1 MVQKLLPPAVRIGS
15 MNVFWT
21 LIEPI
26 LTAFPARRICEIGLA
41 EGAFTARLLAWGRE
55 HGCAY
60 VGIDPEIDPAAAE
73 LVSAA
78 EIAGDCEVLKGYS
91 LAVLPTLDRCDAYFL
106 DGDHNFFTVRNEL
119 TLITGAACGV
129 DASQPGP
136 VVFVHDVGWP
146 WGRRDM
152 YYLPSAVP
160 VAARQT
166 WSETLGV
173 SLEGNELVDGGL
185 REPGRY
191 AISVSA
197 DGARNGVL
205 TAVEDFL
212 AGPEGA
218 DWAAIILP
226 VAYGLA
232 ILYQPADAYLPAACR
247 EKLQALQ
254 KAAVTIAHFLQACEQ
269 DYLRLYLHDEYVQHM
284 AATAARDLQSEGTA
298 HYATLVAYA
307 DLERAYGELLA
318 QNRALEGEYS
328 KLSQAYHTLQNGGQ
342 KTSVQVDEAAA
353 SAHAER
359 S

>member
-1 MVQKLLPPAVRIGS
+1 MEI
-15 MNVFWT
+15 FWT

-26 LTAFPARRICEIGLA
+26 LTAFPARRICEIGVA
-41 EGAFTARLLAWGRE
+41 EGAFTARLLAWSRE

-60 VGIDPEIDPAAAE
+60 VGVDPEMDAAGPIPGVERARDRE
-73 LVSAA
+73 MRK
-78 EIAGDCEVLKGYS
+78 DHS

-106 DGDHNFFTVRNEL
+106 DGDHNFFTVRHEL
-119 TLITGAACGV
+119 TLIAAAAREV
-129 DASQPGP
+129 DARRPGP

-160 VAARQT
+160 ADARQT

-173 SLEGNELVDGGL
+173 SLEGDDLIEGGL

-191 AISVSA
+191 AIAVSP
-197 DGARNGVL
+197 GGPRNGVL

-212 AGPEGA
+212 AGREGEEWSA
-218 DWAAIILP
+218 TILP

-232 ILYQPADAYLPAACR
+232 ILHRPADTLLTAACR

-254 KAAVTIAHFLQACEQ
+254 TAEATTAPLFQACEQ
-269 DYLRLYLHDEYVQHM
+269 NYLQLYLHGEYAQHL
-284 AATAARDLQSEGTA
+284 AATAAGDLQRERAS
-298 HYATLVAYA
+298 HCATLAAYA

-318 QNRALEGEYS
+318 HNRALEGEYS
-328 KLSQAYHTLQNGGQ
+328 KLLQVYHSLPKEEPNPA
-342 KTSVQVDEAAA
+342 DEPAA
-353 SAHAER
+353 SAQALP

>member
-1 MVQKLLPPAVRIGS
+1 MEI
-15 MNVFWT
+15 FWT

-26 LTAFPARRICEIGLA
+26 LTAFPARRICEIGVA

-60 VGIDPEIDPAAAE
+60 VGVDPTMDLTTAGPVSGAE
-73 LVSAA
+73 RAR
-78 EIAGDCEVLKGYS
+78 DCEMRKDHS

-119 TLITGAACGV
+119 TLIAAAAQGV
-129 DASQPGP
+129 DAGRPGP

-152 YYLPSAVP
+152 YYLPSVVP
-160 VAARQT
+160 ADARQT

-173 SLEGNELVDGGL
+173 SLEGDDLIDGGL

-191 AISVSA
+191 AIAVSA
-197 DGARNGVL
+197 GGARNGVL

-218 DWAAIILP
+218 DWSAIILP

-232 ILYQPADAYLPAACR
+232 ILCRPGDALLTAACR
-247 EKLQALQ
+247 EALQALQ
-254 KAAVTIAHFLQACEQ
+254 KAAATTAPLFQACEQ
-269 DYLRLYLHDEYVQHM
+269 NYLQLYLHGEYAQHQ
-284 AATAARDLQSEGTA
+284 AATAAGDLQRERDS
-298 HYATLVAYA
+298 HCATLAAYA

-318 QNRALEGEYS
+318 HNRALEGEYG
-328 KLSQAYHTLQNGGQ
+328 KLLQAYRALP
-342 KTSVQVDEAAA
+342 KSSDPADEAPA
-353 SAHAER
+353 SAQAPP

>member
-1 MVQKLLPPAVRIGS
+1 MAI
-15 MNVFWT
+15 FWT

-26 LTAFPARRICEIGLA
+26 LTTFPARRVCEIGLA

-60 VGIDPEIDPAAAE
+60 VGIDPAMDRAAARR
-73 LVSAA
+73 VFGA
-78 EIAGDCEVLKGYS
+78 EPAGACEVRQDHS
-91 LAVLPTLDRCDAYFL
+91 LAVLPTLDRCDAYIL

-119 TLITGAACGV
+119 ALIAGAAGG
-129 DASQPGP
+129 AGAGQRQP

-160 VAARQT
+160 IEARHT

-173 SLEGNELVDGGL
+173 SLDGDELVEGGL

-197 DGARNGVL
+197 DGPRNGVL

-218 DWAAIILP
+218 GWSAIILP

-232 ILYQPADAYLPAACR
+232 ILYQPADAFLPAACR
-247 EKLQALQ
+247 EALQ
-254 KAAVTIAHFLQACEQ
+254 TLQKVAVTTGRFLQACEEN
-269 DYLRLYLHDEYVQHM
+269 YLRLYLRGEYLQHL
-284 AATAARDLQSEGTA
+284 AATAARDLQSEGAT
-298 HYATLVAYA
+298 HHATLAAYA
-307 DLERAYGELLA
+307 DLERAYGQLLA
-318 QNRALEGEYS
+318 QNRALEGAYS
-328 KLSQAYHTLQNGGQ
+328 ELLSAYHSLRDERQ
-342 KTSVQVDEAAA
+342 KSPVTVDESAA
-353 SAHAER
+353 SAPALH